1 VPWHILGAMRVLHV
15 GSGFRPW
22 RHGGLVA
29 YTEDLMDEQ
38 VRRGHGVSYFFSGRQ
53 YPLVSGPRLR
63 RWRQR
68 GVEMLEV
75 VNSPLYDHG
84 RQPALEIGEPRVERT
99 LGRALRA
106 TRPDVVHVHEFAG
119 LPFSILDVI
128 DDAGLPSIVTLQ
140 DYFPICSTFRLLDA
154 AGRVCQ
160 RREIGADCVATT
172 AADPR
177 PAGLMVAVTLA
188 SHLRALPP
196 VRLLNSGRIDGWL
209 TRASHAVARVEAARR
224 ADAGQAARD
233 GADMGALFQRR
244 REVNVERLNRAD
256 CVIAMS
262 HRVAEIYARLGV
274 RQPRTVHLTLAH
286 IERLRPRPVEP
297 PGRPLTL
304 ATLAGFESESKG
316 ALLLI
321 EAMRLI
327 ARRTAPGSVRLLVL
341 GQIAHRFRT
350 ASHGVP
356 GIELGRPFRPD
367 ELDAILDA
375 VDVGLMPS
383 IWEEAYGY
391 AGVEFLAKGIPVIA
405 NAIGGMRDYVRE
417 GETGWLNRSCSAEEL
432 ADIVVDIAARPAQ
445 VADLS
450 ARIVAGRDLI
460 VKPLARHAD
469 EMDAIYAEAA
479 AARAG

>member
-1 VPWHILGAMRVLHV
+1 VRVLHV
-15 GSGFRPW
+15 GSGLRSW
-22 RHGGLVA
+22 RRGGLVA
-29 YTEDLMDEQ
+29 YIEDLMGEQ
-38 VRRGHGVSYFFSGRQ
+38 VRRGHAVSYFFSGRQ

-63 RWRQR
+63 SWRR
-68 GVEMLEV
+68 HGVEMLEV

-84 RQPALEIGEPRVERT
+84 RQPALEIAEPRVERM
-99 LGRALRA
+99 LSRALLA

-128 DDAGLPSIVTLQ
+128 DEARLPSIVTLQ
-140 DYFPICSTFRLLDA
+140 DYFPICSTFKLLDA

-172 AADPR
+172 AAGPCT
-177 PAGLMVAVTLA
+177 AGLMVEATLT

-196 VRLLNSGRIDGWL
+196 VRLLNSGRIDG
-209 TRASHAVARVEAARR
+209 RIVAASRAVARVEAARLAR
-224 ADAGQAARD
+224 AGEPARNW
-233 GADMGALFQRR
+233 ADVGALFQRR
-244 REVNVERLNRAD
+244 RDVNVERLNRAD

-274 RQPRTVHLTLAH
+274 HEPKTVHLTLAH
-286 IERLRPRPVEP
+286 IERLRPRPP
-297 PGRPLTL
+297 QLPGPPLTL

-327 ARRTAPGSVRLLVL
+327 ARRTAPGSVRLLVF
-341 GQIAHRFRT
+341 GYIDHRFSM
-350 ASHGVP
+350 ASRDVP
-356 GIELGRPFRPD
+356 GIELGRAFRPD
-367 ELDAILDA
+367 ELDSMLDA

-383 IWEEAYGY
+383 VWEEAYGY

-432 ADIVVDIAARPAQ
+432 ADIVVEIAARPEHLAE
-445 VADLS
+445 LS
-450 ARIVAGRDLI
+450 ERIVADRDRI
-460 VKPLARHAD
+460 VKPIARHAD
-469 EMDAIYAEAA
+469 EMDAIYADAA
-479 AARAG
+479 AARSG